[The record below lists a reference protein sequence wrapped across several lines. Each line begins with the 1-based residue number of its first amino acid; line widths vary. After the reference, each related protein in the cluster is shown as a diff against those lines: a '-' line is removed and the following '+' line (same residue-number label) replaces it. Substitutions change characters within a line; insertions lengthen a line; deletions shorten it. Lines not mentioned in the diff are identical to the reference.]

1 MTVGTVDP
9 GFAAPVLER
18 LDLDRAVDLV
28 RQVCR
33 IPSVLGQEGDLA
45 AFLADVMRDSGFE
58 SVALEPVL
66 PGRPNA
72 IAEITLGPGPRGGL
86 TAHMNTKPDSHD
98 CHRPGPFSGNFID
111 APVYG

>member
-1 MTVGTVDP
+1 MTVWAVDP

-33 IPSVLGQEGDLA
+33 VPSVLGQEGPLA
-45 AFLADVMRDSGFE
+45 AFLAGVMRDSGFE

-72 IAEITLGPGPRGGL
+72 IGEISMARAPGWCSPGTWTPSPSR
-86 TAHMNTKPDSHD
+86 TA
-98 CHRPGPFSGNFID
+98 GSGRRRSP
-111 APVYG
+111 AT